1 MKKHIFQ
8 SLFVAIA
15 LFGLIA
21 CDTHFISDP
30 KLREQIHSEWS
41 QRKEIFT
48 HGNTFSIFEEQLSPE
63 EREAMEF
70 LYSSM
75 PSADL
80 ADYDGEYFLQNVRF
94 SLKARQEMA
103 WGKTIPEDVFRH
115 FVLPVR
121 VNNERMDDF
130 RMTYYD
136 ELKERVNGLSL
147 HDAALEVNH
156 WCHEKVTYIPSD
168 ARTSSPMA
176 TIRNAEGRCG
186 EESTFTV
193 SAMRAVGIPARQ
205 VYTPRWA
212 HTDSNH
218 AWVEV
223 WIDGNWEFLG
233 ACEPEPELNVAWFN
247 QPATRALLMHT
258 RVRGD
263 YHGKED
269 VIQRT
274 NCFTEINVID
284 NYAPV
289 RKTVVKVVDS
299 EGKAVEG
306 ALVEYKIFNYGEFY
320 SVVKLN
326 TDSKGETSI
335 HSGLGDMLVW
345 ASHNGRFGLGKL
357 SGESLTIDLK
367 YKDGDI
373 FSFTED
379 VIPPP
384 QGDLPVKLSEEQVAH
399 NKLRLAHEDSIR
411 LAYIATFATA
421 ERLKEYSPREQRL
434 MIGARG
440 NWQTIKAFI
449 DSNKGKERERALAL
463 LENISAKDLHDTELD
478 ILNDALN
485 STRQAELDEIY
496 CRYILSPRI
505 AQEFLQ
511 PYRNLI
517 RETLS
522 KEIGTKEPSTLHII
536 AWCVENITL
545 CDEYNPIALQTTP
558 AGVLRLRAADSASR
572 DRFFVAACRSFH
584 IAARLNPQDQRPEYH
599 NGREWVKVEIGSK
612 VAESVSN
619 KGKLVLRYD
628 PTKVPTIPKPK
639 YSSHYTISRIEDGV
653 CQTIRFDKDLSVD
666 MGSGASDLLASEV
679 ELDEG
684 YYILS
689 TGNRM
694 ANGSILSHNTTFR
707 IEKGKQTHLELIIR
721 PAEDQIGV
729 IGGMDAEKLYLPEGE
744 KAERSL
750 LSTTGR
756 GYFIVAVMGT
766 TDEPTN
772 HAMRGIGSISEDLN
786 KWARPIIILSRSKE
800 DAEKLN
806 REPLAALKPYY
817 GIDINE
823 KVGQML
829 CAGCNSTSNQLP
841 IIAICDTFGR
851 VVYFSQGY
859 NTSIGEQLKYVIHK
873 L

>member
-1 MKKHIFQ
+1 MNKHIFQ
-8 SLFVAIA
+8 STLLAFCLSVLA
-15 LFGLIA
+15 A
-21 CDTHFISDP
+21 CDNHFISDSS
-30 KLREQIHSEWS
+30 LREQIHQQWA
-41 QRKEIFT
+41 QRKELFT
-48 HGNTFSIFEEQLSPE
+48 HGESFSIFDSTLSTQ
-63 EREAMEF
+63 EREALEF

-80 ADYDGEYFLQNVRF
+80 ADYDGEYFLENVRY

-103 WGKTIPEDVFRH
+103 WGKSVPEDIFRH

-130 RMTYYD
+130 RMTYYE
-136 ELKERVNGLSL
+136 ELKERVKGLSL

-176 TIRNAEGRCG
+176 TILTAEGRCG

-193 SAMRAVGIPARQ
+193 SAMRAIGIPARQ

-223 WIDGNWEFLG
+223 WIDGDWKFLG

-263 YHGKED
+263 YRGKED

-284 NYAPV
+284 NYAPT
-289 RKTVVKVVDS
+289 RKTTVKVVDAQ
-299 EGKAVEG
+299 GKAVEG
-306 ALVEYKIFNYGEFY
+306 AQVEYKIFNYGEFY
-320 SVVKLN
+320 SVVTLH
-326 TDSKGETSI
+326 TDSAGQTSI

-345 ASHNGRFGLGKL
+345 ASHKGRFGFGKL
-357 SGESLTIDLK
+357 SGENLTIELK
-367 YKDGDI
+367 YKDGDN
-373 FSFTED
+373 FSFSED
-379 VIPPP
+379 VIPPV
-384 QGDLPVKLSEEQVAH
+384 QGDIPIKLSDEQVAQ
-399 NKLRLAHEDSIR
+399 NKQRLAHEDSLR
-411 LAYIATFATA
+411 LAYITTFATR
-421 ERLKEYSPREQRL
+421 ESTKDYSEREQRL
-434 MIGARG
+434 LIGARG
-440 NWQTIKAFI
+440 NWRNIKSFI
-449 DSNKGKERERALAL
+449 DSTQGEERERALAL

-478 ILNDALN
+478 ILKDALN
-485 STRQAELDEIY
+485 STRKAPLDPIY
-496 CRYILSPRI
+496 CQYVLSPRI

-511 PYRNLI
+511 PYRTQI
-517 RETLS
+517 RETLG
-522 KEIGTKEPSTLHII
+522 KDITPNPSAQHII
-536 AWCVENITL
+536 AWCVENIKL

-558 AGVLRLRAADSASR
+558 AGVLRLRAADSTSR

-584 IAARLNPQDQRPEYH
+584 IPARLNAQDQRPEYH
-599 NGREWVKVEIGSK
+599 NGREWVKVEIGGK
-612 VAESVSN
+612 VAEQISN
-619 KGKLVLRYD
+619 KGRLLLRYD
-628 PTKVPTIPKPK
+628 RKKVPTIPQPK
-639 YSSHYTISRIEDGV
+639 YSSHYTISRIEGGV

-684 YYILS
+684 YYMLS

-694 ANGSILSHNTTFR
+694 ANGSILSYNTTFR
-707 IEKGKQTHLELIIR
+707 IEKDKTTSVDLVIC
-721 PAEDQIGV
+721 PAQDQIGV
-729 IGGMDAEKLYLPEGE
+729 IGSMDAEKLYLPEGE
-744 KAERSL
+744 QAERSL

-756 GYFIVAVMGT
+756 GYFLVAVMGT

-772 HAMRGIGSISEDLN
+772 HAMRGIGSISDVLN
-786 KWARPIIILSRSKE
+786 KWQRPIVILSRSKE
-800 DAEKLN
+800 DSEKLN
-806 REPLAALKPYY
+806 REPLGALKPYY
-817 GIDINE
+817 GIDVNE
-823 KVGQML
+823 KVGKML

>member
-1 MKKHIFQ
+1 MKRYLFQ
-8 SLFVAIA
+8 SVLLAISLLA
-15 LFGLIA
+15 LAG
-21 CDTHFISDP
+21 CNNHFISDSS
-30 KLREQIHSEWS
+30 LREQIHNEWAE
-41 QRKEIFT
+41 RKELFAN
-48 HGNTFSIFEEQLSPE
+48 GDCFAVFDGQLSMQ

-80 ADYDGEYFLQNVRF
+80 ADYAGEYFLKNVRL

-103 WGKTIPEDVFRH
+103 WGKAVPEDIFRH

-130 RMTYYD
+130 REVYYD
-136 ELKERVNGLSL
+136 ELKERVKGLSL
-147 HDAALEVNH
+147 HDAALEINH

-176 TIRNAEGRCG
+176 TIVNAEGRCG

-223 WIDGNWEFLG
+223 WIDGDWEFLG

-289 RKTVVKVVDS
+289 RKTTVKVVDA
-299 EGKAVEG
+299 EGQAVEG
-306 ALVEYKIFNYGEFY
+306 ALVEYKIFNYGEFN
-320 SVVKLN
+320 SVVKLH
-326 TDSKGETSI
+326 TDSVGETTI
-335 HSGLGDMLVW
+335 HSGMGDMLVW
-345 ASHNGRFGLGKL
+345 ASCDGRFGFGKL
-357 SGESLTIDLK
+357 SGEELTIELK

-379 VIPPP
+379 VIPPV
-384 QGDLPVKLSEEQVAH
+384 QGELPVKLTEEQIAH
-399 NKLRLAHEDSIR
+399 NKVRFAYEDSIR
-411 LAYIATFATA
+411 LAYVATFATKA
-421 ERLKEYSPREQRL
+421 TLEGYTPREQRL
-434 MIGARG
+434 IIGARG
-440 NWQTIKAFI
+440 NWRTIKSFI
-449 DSNKGKERERALAL
+449 DSAVGEERQRALAM
-463 LENISAKDLHDTELD
+463 LENISAKDLHDTQLD
-478 ILNDALN
+478 VLNDALN
-485 STRQAELDEIY
+485 STRKAELDAIY

-511 PYRNLI
+511 PYRTQI

-522 KEIGTKEPSTLHII
+522 KEIGTADPSAQNII
-536 AWCVENITL
+536 AWCVEHITL

-599 NGREWVKVEIGSK
+599 NGREWVKVEIGGK
-612 VAESVSN
+612 VAEQVSN
-619 KGKLVLRYD
+619 RGKLILRYD
-628 PTKVPTIPKPK
+628 PTRVPTISKPK

-653 CQTIRFDKDLSVD
+653 CQIIRFDRDLSVD
-666 MGSGASDLLASEV
+666 MGSKASDLLASSV

-684 YYILS
+684 YYMLS

-694 ANGSILSHNTTFR
+694 ANGSILSYNTTFR
-707 IEKGKQTHLELIIR
+707 IEKGKETNLELFIR
-721 PAEDQIGV
+721 PAEDNIGV
-729 IGGMDAEKLYLPEGE
+729 IGSMDAEKLYLPEDE

-756 GYFIVAVMGT
+756 GYFLVAVMGT
-766 TDEPTN
+766 ADEPTN
-772 HAMRGIGSISEDLN
+772 HAMRGIGSVSDDLN
-786 KWARPIIILSRSKE
+786 KWGRPIIILSRSEE
-800 DAEKLN
+800 DASKLN
-806 REPLAALKPYY
+806 REPLSALKPHY
-817 GIDINE
+817 GIDVNE

-829 CAGCNSTSNQLP
+829 CAGCDSTSNQLP

-859 NTSIGEQLKYVIHK
+859 NTSIGEQLKSVIHK